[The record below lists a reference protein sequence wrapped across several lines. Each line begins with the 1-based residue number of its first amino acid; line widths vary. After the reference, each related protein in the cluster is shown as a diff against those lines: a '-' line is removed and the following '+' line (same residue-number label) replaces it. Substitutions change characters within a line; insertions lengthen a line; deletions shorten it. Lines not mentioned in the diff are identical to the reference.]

1 MKKKLDL
8 ESKKG
13 ILLDI
18 ACGNN
23 KQVGFIGLD
32 KTKWDN
38 VDIVHDLEVF
48 PWPLEDNSCLIVIGS
63 HIVEHIKPWLT
74 IDFFN
79 ECWRIL
85 KPNGQLIISTPY
97 GGSVGYWQDPTHC
110 NGFTERTF
118 WYFDPAYELYNIYK
132 PKPWKIEKGF
142 PSYQM
147 NGNLEIL
154 MRKAEVKEEV

>member
-8 ESKKG
+8 NSKKG

-23 KQVGFIGLD
+23 KQEGFIGLD
-32 KTKWDN
+32 KTKWDG
-38 VDIVHDLEVF
+38 VDIVHDLESF
-48 PWPLEDNSCLIVIGS
+48 PWPLEDESCLVIIGS
-63 HIVEHIKPWLT
+63 HIIEHIKPWLT
-74 IDFFN
+74 IDFFD

-85 KPNGQLIISTPY
+85 KPNGQLILSTPY

-110 NGFTERTF
+110 NGFTERSF
-118 WYFDPAYELYNIYK
+118 WYFDPAYELYKVYQ
-132 PKPWKIEKGF
+132 PKPWRIEKGF

-147 NGNLEIL
+147 NGNLEVML
-154 MRKAEVKEEV
+154 RKGGN